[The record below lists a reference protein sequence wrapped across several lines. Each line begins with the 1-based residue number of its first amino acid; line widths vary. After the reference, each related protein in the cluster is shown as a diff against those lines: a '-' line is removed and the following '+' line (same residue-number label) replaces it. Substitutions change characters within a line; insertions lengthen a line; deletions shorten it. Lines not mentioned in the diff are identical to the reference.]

1 MNLLF
6 DYDGTL
12 HNCLLIYAPAFRAAC
27 AELEREGLLPPLTAT
42 DAEIGGWLGLSA
54 PEMWHA
60 FAPDLPEEQQQRA
73 SQMVSAGMVA
83 AIRRGEARLYPGAAE
98 VLRELKAAGHNLFFL
113 SNCKR
118 AYLAAHR
125 AAFHLDDHFTACYCA
140 EACGWLT
147 KAEIFPQIA
156 AAYPGDYVM
165 IGDRRH
171 DMAVA
176 AAHNLPAIGCAY
188 GYGTADELS
197 EAAYIAHDVREI
209 PALVAE
215 IARA

>member
-27 AELEREGLLPPLTAT
+27 SVLTREGLLPPLAAS
-42 DAEIGGWLGLSA
+42 DAEIGGWLGMPA
-54 PEMWHA
+54 PEMWRF
-60 FAPDLPEEQQQRA
+60 FAPFLPEKQQRRA
-73 SQMVSAGMVA
+73 SQMVGDNMVA
-83 AIRRGEARLYPGAAE
+83 AIRRGEAQLYPGAME
-98 VLRELKAAGHNLFFL
+98 VLAGLKEAGNQLFFL

-125 AAFHLDDHFTACYCA
+125 AAFRLDDYFTACYCA
-140 EACGWLT
+140 EEFDWLT

-156 AAYPGDYVM
+156 AAYPGDFVV

-176 AAHNLPAIGCAY
+176 TAHRLPAIGCAY
-188 GYGTADELS
+188 GYGTMDELRD
-197 EAAYIAHDVREI
+197 AAYIAYDVKEI
-209 PALVAE
+209 PALVDR
-215 IARA
+215 IARS